1 MMMIDDD
8 GGDGDDDGDG
18 NGDDEIF
25 DKKKDWRLFKSL
37 DICML
42 MMIMAEDDDEKY

>member
-1 MMMIDDD
+1 MFD
-8 GGDGDDDGDG
+8 GHGDGDDDDGDG

-37 DICML
+37 DICMM
-42 MMIMAEDDDEKY
+42 MMIMAEDDDDKY

>member
-1 MMMIDDD
+1 MFDGHGDCDDDD
-8 GGDGDDDGDG
+8 GNS